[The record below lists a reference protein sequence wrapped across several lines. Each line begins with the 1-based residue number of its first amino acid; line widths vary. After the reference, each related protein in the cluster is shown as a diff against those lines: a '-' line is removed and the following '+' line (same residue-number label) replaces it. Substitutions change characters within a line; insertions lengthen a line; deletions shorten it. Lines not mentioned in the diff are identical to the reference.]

1 MTFESLKSMVD
12 LANEFTAQYQ
22 KNQDQ
27 LAQLIRNQAQT
38 FGLNEANI
46 LPIDVIQQLD
56 NPTAKTTT
64 T

>member
-56 NPTAKTTT
+56 NPTARTTT